1 MVIKEEIYIDNDDVN
16 KQIIQNKYITFS
28 EKMQFLKI
36 IIKNIN
42 NKDLG
47 TEYLHLMSSYDNDYK
62 HINTEYKLSNIR
74 DKYIDLELCEILKS
88 DGYISSY
95 KKGKCNNYILYNKV

>member
-1 MVIKEEIYIDNDDVN
+1 
-16 KQIIQNKYITFS
+16 
-28 EKMQFLKI
+28 MQFLKI

-62 HINTEYKLSNIR
+62 RINTEYKLSNIR
-74 DKYIDLELCEILKS
+74 DKYIDLELCGILKS

-95 KKGKCNNYILYNKV
+95 KKVKCNNYILYNKG

>member
-1 MVIKEEIYIDNDDVN
+1 MCWNIKLAISKLIV
-16 KQIIQNKYITFS
+16 NKYITFS

-47 TEYLHLMSSYDNDYK
+47 TEYLHLMM
-62 HINTEYKLSNIR
+62 I
-74 DKYIDLELCEILKS
+74 
-88 DGYISSY
+88 IS
-95 KKGKCNNYILYNKV
+95 V